1 MVFEKIL
8 GCLLVTVIGM
18 NKLLQN
24 NIVALCI
31 LLFIISSCSSLKIV
45 PIELPKKGKNELP
58 GDIQSLVLVNRTLD
72 ERYSDL
78 KTDSLQKIFY
88 EKNFNT
94 DTVIFDIAAID
105 TTLKALGELL
115 FESGRYDFVIP
126 ENRFLDFEKN
136 AFFSNKMSWEEA
148 RVLCETYNTDA
159 VLSID
164 LFGTRVITQFDKDSY
179 FDSGQNAFINVSEAQ
194 MVVIYQSLFRVYD
207 PEKEIVLIQETFTD
221 TLVWEN
227 MALTTRELFRNF
239 TPVKQALTEA
249 GIALAIDFS
258 EKISTTWIAQ
268 NRGFY
273 VKGDKELSEA
283 GTFIDAGE
291 WQKAMELWQYLANNS
306 GKKST
311 KSKAEF
317 NLAVAYEIQGDID
330 KAIEWGLKSYNTMYR
345 SLTYQYLELLE
356 SRKKTLEKENK

>member
-1 MVFEKIL
+1 MKKSLNRNIL
-8 GCLLVTVIGM
+8 
-18 NKLLQN
+18 
-24 NIVALCI
+24 I
-31 LLFIISSCSSLKIV
+31 LPILILFISSCTSIKIV

-58 GDIQSLVLVNRTLD
+58 ESIQSMVLVNRTLD
-72 ERYSDL
+72 EKYTDL
-78 KTDSLQKIFY
+78 SADSLQRIFY
-88 EKNFNT
+88 KKNFTT
-94 DTVIFDIAAID
+94 DTVIFDKTAVD

-126 ENRFLDFEKN
+126 EQRFLDFEKN
-136 AFFSNKMSWEEA
+136 AFFSNKMTWEEA
-148 RVLCETYNTDA
+148 KQLCETYSTDA

-164 LFGTRVITQFDKDSY
+164 LFGTRVVTNFDKDSY
-179 FDSGQNAFINVSEAQ
+179 FDTGQNTFISISEAQ
-194 MVVIYQSLFRVYD
+194 MAVIYQALFRIYD
-207 PEKEIVLIQETFTD
+207 PYTEKVLVQETFAD

-227 MALTTRELFRNF
+227 MALSTRELFRDF

-258 EKISTTWIAQ
+258 EKISTTWIPQ

-273 VKGDKELSEA
+273 VKGDKQLAEA

-291 WQKAMELWQYLANNS
+291 WQKAIKIWENLANNS
-306 GKKST
+306 SSEST

-330 KAIEWGLKSYNTMYR
+330 LAIDWGLKSYNTMYR
-345 SLTYQYLELLE
+345 TLTYQYLELLE